1 MISTANGSLEIQLNG
16 KKLRIND
23 SPPTTT
29 LLEYLRQHGYVGT
42 KEGCGDGDCGAC
54 TVVVVGQGA
63 DGKAHYQAMNSCLI
77 PLGSLA
83 GREVITV
90 EGIAKMNTTLESL
103 ASQFVANQVLQ
114 GSALV
119 GRQVMAEGNSLTL
132 TSSGAAGGF
141 ELEAGASQVN
151 VQVFDVSGVLV
162 EEIELGNLDAG
173 FHRFVWDGLSTQGV
187 PQAQGQYSFRIQAQA
202 GDNSVNATAYALGT
216 VLSVA
221 LEQDGMDLEVSGL
234 GMRGM
239 DQVKQIF

>member
-1 MISTANGSLEIQLNG
+1 MSVAATSDYSTLINGLNG
-16 KKLRIND
+16 GSTTAAASATQELSDRFLKLLVTQLQNQD
-23 SPPTTT
+23 PMNPMENAELTT
-29 LLEYLRQHGYVGT
+29 Q
-42 KEGCGDGDCGAC
+42 
-54 TVVVVGQGA
+54 
-63 DGKAHYQAMNSCLI
+63 
-77 PLGSLA
+77 LA
-83 GREVITV
+83 QMSTV

-119 GRQVMAEGNSLTL
+119 GRQVMAEGSSLTL

-202 GDNSVNATAYALGT
+202 GDNSVNATAYALGS